1 MYGIPAEYYD
11 VVYGNKN
18 YEREAHVV
26 RRMVAE
32 RRPGSQ
38 SLLDV
43 ACGTGVHGLHLSR
56 YYEVDGIDLNAG
68 FLVSARERNPR
79 GYYSEGDMRDF
90 SLDRMYDI
98 VVCLFSSIGY
108 VRTLDN
114 VRKTLVRCR
123 KHLTDGGLLFV
134 EPWFTPDEW
143 IPGRVHVLNTE
154 RDGIKV
160 CRMGHSAVRGGVSLN
175 PCQYLVG
182 TADGLQHY
190 QETHEMGLFTMQ
202 EMQEAFAAA
211 GLEVDYD
218 PIGLMGRGLYIGTRK
233 E

>member
-123 KHLTDGGLLFV
+123 EHLTDGVCFLSSRGSRRTSGSRAGCMCSTPSGRDQGL
-134 EPWFTPDEW
+134 PDG
-143 IPGRVHVLNTE
+143 P
-154 RDGIKV
+154 
-160 CRMGHSAVRGGVSLN
+160 
-175 PCQYLVG
+175 
-182 TADGLQHY
+182 
-190 QETHEMGLFTMQ
+190 
-202 EMQEAFAAA
+202 
-211 GLEVDYD
+211 
-218 PIGLMGRGLYIGTRK
+218 
-233 E
+233 